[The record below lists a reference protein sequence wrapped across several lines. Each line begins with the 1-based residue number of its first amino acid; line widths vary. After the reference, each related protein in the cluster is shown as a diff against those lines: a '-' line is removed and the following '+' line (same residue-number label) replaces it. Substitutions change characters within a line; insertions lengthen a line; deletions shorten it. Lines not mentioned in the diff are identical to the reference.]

1 MSKSFKFKNNMYLD
15 SKSIVH
21 NKELLSNVLNNDGM
35 KVKKLLNVYTGSAS
49 SWSIDLSKYTC
60 GILIINYHPDGTE
73 QNNTYIYSFVKLNS
87 NGKIYVNLI
96 TSLNMNNNA
105 APGLTVNYTSI
116 TLTKAN
122 WGGFLRVF
130 YLGI

>member
-15 SKSIVH
+15 TKGIVH
-21 NKELLSNVLNNDGM
+21 NKKLLSDILSENI
-35 KVKKLLNVYTGSAS
+35 KTICLLDKYFTTSP
-49 SWSIDLSKYTC
+49 WTIDLSKFTC
-60 GILIINYHPDGTE
+60 GILIINYHPDGTDE
-73 QNNTYIYSFVKLNS
+73 NNTYIYSFVKLNS

-105 APGLTVNYTSI
+105 APSLTVNDTSI
-116 TLTKAN
+116 TIKKAN